1 MFSKT
6 ETMQSTSAC
15 CHNIARL
22 KEELGTA
29 DAVVIGAGSGLSASA
44 GFAYTGERFQK
55 YFGDFI
61 AEYGFRDMYSGGFYP
76 FQSLE
81 EYWAWWSRQILVNR
95 YEKAPK
101 PVYDQLLELVEDKDY
116 FVLTTNVDHQ
126 FQLAGFDKKRLFYTQ
141 GDYGL
146 WQCSGPCHQKT
157 YDNEAVVKKMVAE
170 QKGRRIPS
178 ELVPRCPV
186 CGAPM
191 TMNLRTDDT
200 FVEDAGWHAAARR
213 YEDFLRRHAGRHV
226 LFLELGVGGN
236 TPGIIKYPFWRMTR
250 QNPRAVYAC
259 VNLSV
264 AYCPKEL
271 RKRTICIEGDIFHML
286 AQVQAI
292 C

>member
-29 DAVVIGAGSGLSASA
+29 DAMVIGAGSGLSASA

-101 PVYDQLLELVEDKDY
+101 PVYDQLLEPVSY
-116 FVLTTNVDHQ
+116 THLTLPT
-126 FQLAGFDKKRLFYTQ
+126 R
-141 GDYGL
+141 
-146 WQCSGPCHQKT
+146 S
-157 YDNEAVVKKMVAE
+157 AV
-170 QKGRRIPS
+170 
-178 ELVPRCPV
+178 
-186 CGAPM
+186 
-191 TMNLRTDDT
+191 
-200 FVEDAGWHAAARR
+200 
-213 YEDFLRRHAGRHV
+213 
-226 LFLELGVGGN
+226 
-236 TPGIIKYPFWRMTR
+236 
-250 QNPRAVYAC
+250 
-259 VNLSV
+259 
-264 AYCPKEL
+264 
-271 RKRTICIEGDIFHML
+271 
-286 AQVQAI
+286 
-292 C
+292 